1 MPIPLRP
8 QLRPLDI
15 VPVGR
20 KEELLFAVRD
30 PEGFSR
36 PIVVSYGAAIQA
48 ALMDGR
54 HTLAEIQTGFQS
66 HVGAPVALAE
76 LERFVGQ
83 LDEAYLLAGPRFE
96 DHSGRQIQ
104 QYLANPVRPA
114 AHARGAYEGD
124 PEALK
129 KQLSEFFTSG
139 EGPGGLDTDPAGG
152 PGRDARRLCAVV
164 SPHIDL
170 ARGGPTF
177 AWAYH
182 RLVRQSDADLFVIFG
197 TAHTPMQQ
205 LFCISRKDFDT
216 PLGVVH
222 TDGRFVDRVAEHLAS
237 SVAGRQ
243 VDLFED
249 EAAHRHEHS
258 IEFQVMFLQH
268 VLGGKRDF
276 RIVPVLAGSF
286 QEFIQQ
292 GTSPDESPEVQA
304 TIAAFRAAAA
314 EHSGGVCYVSGADL
328 AHVGRRFGD
337 DGLLEKRH
345 LDEQSEDDRKLIET
359 ACRCDAAG
367 LFRHVAGQNDRRRIC
382 GLAPTYMMLQVADA
396 ACGELLRYDQA
407 VEPDG
412 TSCVS
417 FASLAFYDRQPG

>member
-1 MPIPLRP
+1 MSHPLRP

-20 KEELLFAVRD
+20 KEELMFAVRD
-30 PEGFSR
+30 PEGFSQ
-36 PIVVSYGAAIQA
+36 PIVVSYGAAVLA

-54 HTLAEIQTGFQS
+54 RSLAEIQSGFQDQ
-66 HVGAPVALAE
+66 VGAAVALSE
-76 LERFVGQ
+76 LEQFVRQ
-83 LDEAYLLAGPRFE
+83 LDEAYLLAGPRFDE
-96 DHSGRQIQ
+96 HAGRQIR
-104 QYLANPVRPA
+104 QYLAAPVRPA
-114 AHARGAYEGD
+114 AHAGGAYEGD
-124 PEALK
+124 PEALRT
-129 KQLSEFFTSG
+129 QLDEFFTCA
-139 EGPGGLDTDPAGG
+139 EGPGPLDAEPGAGHA
-152 PGRDARRLCAVV
+152 RDARRLCAVV

-170 ARGGPTF
+170 HRGGATF

-182 RLVRQSDADLFVIFG
+182 RLVGQSDAELLVIFG
-197 TAHTPMQQ
+197 TAHTPMRQ
-205 LFCISRKDFDT
+205 LFCICRKDFDT
-216 PLGVVH
+216 PLGVVR
-222 TDGRFVDRVAEHLAS
+222 TDRPFIDRVAEHLAS
-237 SVAGRQ
+237 SLAGRQ

-249 EAAHRHEHS
+249 ETAHRHEHS
-258 IEFQVMFLQH
+258 IEFQAMFLQH

-276 RIVPVLAGSF
+276 RIVPVLVGSLH
-286 QEFIQQ
+286 EFIEQ

-314 EHSGGVCYVSGADL
+314 ERGGRVCYVSGADL
-328 AHVGRRFGD
+328 AHLGRRFGD
-337 DGLLEKRH
+337 QGLLRKRH
-345 LDEQSEDDRKLIET
+345 LDEQSEDDRKLIEA

-367 LFRHVAGQNDRRRIC
+367 LFQHVAEQQDRRRIC
-382 GLAPTYMMLQVADA
+382 GLAPTYMMLQVADP